1 MPEYKRGAVLKKRKK
16 ENEWHHK
23 AGDRATFL
31 LSVFLDLRGRW
42 GGGWRDEAVRHTLD
56 CLHFAA

>member
-1 MPEYKRGAVLKKRKK
+1 MKRDTV
-16 ENEWHHK
+16 N
-23 AGDRATFL
+23 FI